1 MIERYTRPA
10 MARIW
15 SEENRFAKWLEIEI
29 LATEALAGM
38 GKAPQDAP
46 ARIRRNARIDVGR
59 IREIEREVHH
69 EVIAFLRCLAE
80 SIGDDSR
87 FVHVGM
93 TSSDVMDTG
102 FSLQLKDASGL
113 VLDGVK
119 ALLSVLREQA
129 FRYKD
134 TAMMGRTHGI
144 HAEPITFGLKLALW
158 HEEMRRNLARLEG
171 AAGEIRCGIVSGA
184 VGTYAQIPP
193 EVEAHVCEA
202 AGLTP
207 EPVSN
212 QIVQRDRHAY
222 FFGVLAVLA
231 SSIEKFA
238 VEIRHLQRTEVLE
251 AEEPFAAAQMGSSAM
266 PHKRNP
272 ILTENVCGLARLVR
286 AYSVSALE
294 NVALWHER
302 DISHSSVERVIG
314 PDATIL
320 VDFMLHRVTHVIA
333 NLCVYPENME
343 RNLALSG
350 GAVFSQAVLLRLVE
364 RGLSRDEAY
373 KVVQRHGLVAA
384 KEGKDLRRQLLDDPQ
399 VTAHVTAAD
408 LDGIWNLK
416 DCLRYVDTIFERVF
430 GKTRPPG

>member
-1 MIERYTRPA
+1 MIERYARPE
-10 MARIW
+10 MTRIW

-38 GKAPQDAP
+38 DKVP
-46 ARIRRNARIDVGR
+46 ADVPPRIRRNARIDVPR

-80 SIGDDSR
+80 SIGDDAR

-102 FSLQLKDASGL
+102 FSLQLKDAS
-113 VLDGVK
+113 
-119 ALLSVLREQA
+119 ALLLGDVRDLLLILQEQA

-134 TAMMGRTHGI
+134 TPMMGRTHGI

-158 HEEMRRNLARLEG
+158 FEEMRRNLTRLER
-171 AAGEIRCGIVSGA
+171 AAEEISCGIISGA
-184 VGTYAQIPP
+184 VGTYAQVPP
-193 EVEAHVCEA
+193 EVETYVCKA
-202 AGLTP
+202 VGLAP
-207 EPVSN
+207 DPVSN
-212 QIVQRDRHAY
+212 QIIQRDRHAY

-251 AEEPFAAAQMGSSAM
+251 AEEPFTATQMGSSAM

-286 AYSVSALE
+286 SYSVSALE

-302 DISHSSVERVIG
+302 DISHSSVERIIG
-314 PDATIL
+314 PDATTL
-320 VDFMLHRVTHVIA
+320 LDFMLYRITHVIQ

-350 GAVFSQAVLLRLVE
+350 GAVFSQSVLLRLVE
-364 RGLSRDEAY
+364 KGVSRDEAY
-373 KVVQRHGLVAA
+373 KIVQRHGLVAA
-384 KEGKDLRRQLLDDPQ
+384 KEGRDLKEQLLKDVS
-399 VTAHVTAAD
+399 VTEHLTTREID
-408 LDGIWNLK
+408 EIWNLK
-416 DCLRYVDTIFERVF
+416 DCLRHVDTIFDRVF
-430 GKTRPPG
+430 GGA

>member
-1 MIERYTRPA
+1 MIERYTRPE

-38 GKAPQDAP
+38 GKVPGDAP
-46 ARIRRNARIDVGR
+46 ARIRENARIDVSR

-102 FSLQLKDASGL
+102 FSLQLKDASE
-113 VLDGVK
+113 
-119 ALLSVLREQA
+119 LLLEDVRQLLAVLREQA

-171 AAGEIRCGIVSGA
+171 AAGEISCGIVSGA
-184 VGTYAQIPP
+184 VGTYAQVPP
-193 EVEAHVCEA
+193 EVEAYVCEA
-202 AGLTP
+202 AGITP
-207 EPVSN
+207 DPVSN
-212 QIVQRDRHAY
+212 QIIQRDRHAY
-222 FFGVLAVLA
+222 FFSVLAVLA

-251 AEEPFAAAQMGSSAM
+251 AEEPFAATQMGSSAM

-286 AYSVSALE
+286 SYSVSALE

-320 VDFMLHRVTHVIA
+320 LDFMLHRVTHVIR

-350 GAVFSQAVLLRLVE
+350 GAVFSQGVLLRLVE
-364 RGLSRDEAY
+364 KGMSRDEAY

-384 KEGKDLRRQLLDDPQ
+384 KEGKDLKQQLLEDPT
-399 VTAHVTAAD
+399 VMENLTAREIED
-408 LDGIWNLK
+408 IWDLK
-416 DCLRYVDTIFERVF
+416 DCFKHVDTIFDRVF
-430 GKTRPPG
+430 GEA